1 MSGEEKSRKV
11 IVGDDSID
19 SFEADWL
26 GFGKLAVGL
35 ANQLYTVSKSS
46 GVCCGIIGSW
56 GSGKSSFMKLMD
68 EYARK
73 RSGWKNV
80 RTVWFT
86 AWDPGGIEDLGD
98 ALLYQFFQSVVGK
111 EEKMAGVL
119 NKLKEALGVR
129 RSLRER
135 ARRVMERVTPYL
147 PQEAKVVA
155 SAASGLLKELESSV
169 EIRECFD
176 KLMEWLEEEKRTV
189 FLFID
194 DVDRASGEQILD
206 LLSELR
212 LYVSRRRVVAVL
224 GYSEDYVVKALRQV
238 LPKEIEPR
246 EYLEKIITVKRNVPT
261 PAIDDLEVYAAN
273 IIKQLL
279 PKLDERTYY
288 SLGSYAA
295 CFSFGNPRKL
305 KRLILT
311 FTQVIS
317 PIENYEKIS
326 YEHLESMLFT
336 TTVFYMGFLVD
347 EKIAQALEDTNVEGF
362 RAALQ
367 EFVNK
372 NPDGRKKA
380 ELISQ
385 HIPDI
390 LYPGTVTRL
399 RLAGILLPEGEFE
412 REIKEQE
419 TFDWRR
425 SFLPI
430 LSSSA
435 EQGFTLISK
444 VIKSPAKITVPPHT
458 HVKSFKGKPWI
469 PPLLAR
475 LFEYG
480 YLLSWNDC
488 DMFVFLTSH
497 EVFVRAPSAVIELFF
512 NKCPRFVA
520 KKSFVFWLV
529 DDAHLFDENFL
540 KHCVARAQRLSE
552 GLKNPCVFCYTPY
565 SKVEALLEFFLNVT
579 TSPKQSNT

>member
-1 MSGEEKSRKV
+1 MLSGEEKSRKV

-224 GYSEDYVVKALRQV
+224 GYSEDYVVKALGQV

-317 PIENYEKIS
+317 PIENYEKIP
-326 YEHLESMLFT
+326 YEYLKSVLFT

-347 EKIAQALEDTNVEGF
+347 EKIAQALEDTDEGEF

-372 NPDGRKKA
+372 NPDERKKV
-380 ELISQ
+380 ELLLQ
-385 HIPDI
+385 HIPDM
-390 LYPGTVTRL
+390 LFKGTVTRL

-412 REIKEQE
+412 HEIKEHKR
-419 TFDWRR
+419 FDWSR

-497 EVFVRAPSAVIELFF
+497 GVFIEPSVAIDLFF
-512 NKCPRFVA
+512 NECPPLVA
-520 KKSFVFWLV
+520 KKRFVLWLV
-529 DDAHLFDENFL
+529 DDAHLFDEDFL
-540 KHCVARAQRLSE
+540 KNCVARARRLSE